1 MRSPKDPRHIARI
14 MAVMYL
20 YHLFFEQEQKTTA
33 VNFEELE
40 LGTFSKKIYDQ
51 LIEGVTRDHEKLDA
65 LINNYSVP
73 MKAADLDR
81 LILQILRVSLYEGF
95 IAKTIPP
102 KVAVDEAIE
111 LTRDFGL
118 EFGTRKVSG
127 ILGKIFEETIP
138 KTSSEDD
145 KKED

>member
-1 MRSPKDPRHIARI
+1 
-14 MAVMYL
+14 MAVMHL
-20 YHLFFEQEQKTTA
+20 YHLFFEQEEKTSE
-33 VNFEELE
+33 VDFEDLE
-40 LGTFSKKIYDQ
+40 LGNFSKKIYDQ
-51 LIEGVTRDHEKLDA
+51 LVEGVTKDYEKLDA
-65 LINNYSVP
+65 LVDNYSIP

-95 IAKTIPP
+95 IAQTIPP

-138 KTSSEDD
+138 KTQTEEKVE
-145 KKED
+145 KKD